1 MEKELFDMRQREIC
15 RNGNMQRIVTNLF
28 GLSDNSYIFG
38 VKEIPRDIVLVVQ
51 RLSITSVDFDSSL
64 RYLLLFME

>member
-1 MEKELFDMRQREIC
+1 MEKELFDMRQRNLQKLKYREDC
-15 RNGNMQRIVTNLF
+15 NLF